1 MPTLWTFEVNKSAIL
16 EQVKVAVGLSLY
28 VFKFLRNKN
37 CVNKSSSRNC
47 TLYIKVSQ
55 QN

>member
-28 VFKFLRNKN
+28 VFNF